1 MLASFDWN
9 AIGATAGVVAVVL
22 TVVLVGVPAIARVTR
37 KRRDAGKVA
46 EVALAARVD
55 QLEKDR
61 TLMFDWLLGPVG
73 FDGVR
78 RGGFMETD
86 KVFKKDVLGRLPK

>member
-1 MLASFDWN
+1 VLASDAWIPNLFS
-9 AIGATAGVVAVVL
+9 GAVLSVVVL
-22 TVVLVGVPAIARVTR
+22 GVPAIARVTK
-37 KRRDAGKVA
+37 KRRDAGKAVDA
-46 EVALAARVD
+46 SLAAKVD

-86 KVFKKDVLGRLPK
+86 REFKADVLKRLPR

>member
-1 MLASFDWN
+1 MLAATDWN
-9 AIGATAGVVAVVL
+9 AIGASAGVLGVVL
-22 TVVLVGVPAIARVTR
+22 TMVVVGVPAIARVTR
-37 KRRDAGKVA
+37 KRRDSGKA
-46 EVALAARVD
+46 AQAALVVRVD

-86 KVFKKDVLGRLPK
+86 KTFKRDVLGRLPK